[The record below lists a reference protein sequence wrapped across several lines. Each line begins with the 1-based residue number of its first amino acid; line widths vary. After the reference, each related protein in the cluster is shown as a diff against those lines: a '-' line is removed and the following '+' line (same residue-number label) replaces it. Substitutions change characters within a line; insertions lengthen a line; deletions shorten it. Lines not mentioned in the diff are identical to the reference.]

1 MTHLTTTRQA
11 PSAHLILVAKK
22 VDKDSKYRL
31 GKFATWLDGTGSP
44 WYIPDLV
51 TYRDTLLANG
61 LATTTVSAPLS
72 TVRARYRSLVKDRAL
87 FFSMVPDA
95 DFVKQKAKVDEIV
108 TRIENAIDPDESK
121 VTTETVQ
128 DVTDSAHLRLASGQ
142 ASALISSPDLDDLK
156 GLRDCAVIALLL
168 CTGIREQEL
177 SNLVVN
183 DLRQTYGGELA
194 LHVREGKGC
203 KTRLVPYG
211 ELSWCLA
218 IVERWLDRAG
228 ISEGPVF
235 KGLYRGTRKLRP
247 GKLSVRAI
255 EYILDDY
262 PIMIDGVL
270 RKVKPHDC
278 RRTYARRL
286 YEAGLGLMEV
296 QQNLGHADHKTTE
309 KYIGTLDASKR
320 RPPAVYT
327 FDLSLLNERY

>member
-1 MTHLTTTRQA
+1 MTHLTTTRQT
-11 PSAHLILVAKK
+11 PSAHMILVADRT
-22 VDKDSKYRL
+22 DKDSKYRL

-61 LATTTVSAPLS
+61 LATTTVSAHLS
-72 TVRARYRSLVKDRAL
+72 TVRARYRSLVNDRAL
-87 FFSMVPDA
+87 FFSMVSGA
-95 DFVKQKAKVDEIV
+95 DFVEQKAKVDEIV
-108 TRIENAIDPDESK
+108 TRIGNAIDPEESR

-128 DVTDSAHLRLASGQ
+128 DVADSKHLRLTIDQ
-142 ASALISSPDLDDLK
+142 ANTLMAGPDLNDLK
-156 GLRDCAVIALLL
+156 GLRDAAVIAILL

-177 SNLVVN
+177 SNLVVD
-183 DLRQTYGGELA
+183 DLRQTLGGELS
-194 LHVREGKGC
+194 LYVIMGKGK
-203 KTRLVPYG
+203 KTRLVVYG
-211 ELSWCLA
+211 EHSWCLA
-218 IVERWLDRAG
+218 IVDKWLDRAG
-228 ISEGPVF
+228 ISDGPVF
-235 KGLYRGTRKLRP
+235 RGLYKGGKKLRP

-270 RKVKPHDC
+270 RQVKPHDC

-320 RPPAVYT
+320 RAPAVFS
-327 FDLSLLNERY
+327 FDLSRLNDV